1 MKNLRTLACAALAV
15 AGIGAAM
22 TGTQAVTA
30 PAASADSGDF
40 LITRDVP
47 TLADLNA
54 QVEFLVE
61 KPASDETK
69 AANLEGGMNAV
80 VVPRTV
86 YNLGLFRAPL
96 GWNEVT
102 GPETHSGDEHT
113 AVLHSNSSGRPG
125 IVMQVTWKRID
136 GSWKMA
142 NSSLCEG
149 VEAVG
154 LSIPC
159 NF

>member
-1 MKNLRTLACAALAV
+1 MKSVKTSACAALAAV
-15 AGIGAAM
+15 GIAA
-22 TGTQAVTA
+22 TAAVTA
-30 PAASADSGDF
+30 PAASADPGDF
-40 LITRDVP
+40 LITREVP
-47 TLADLNA
+47 TLDDLNA

-61 KPASDETK
+61 KPASDKAK

-102 GPETHSGDEHT
+102 GPETHIGDEHT

-125 IVMQVTWKRID
+125 IVMRVTWKRID
-136 GSWKMA
+136 GAWKMA

-149 VEAVG
+149 VKVVG

-159 NF
+159 DF